1 MAASSETTA
10 TAIGIDL
17 GTTYSCVG
25 VWENSGVSIIPNRMG
40 NRTTPSWVAYRNSER
55 LVGEAA
61 KRQAGRNPKNTL
73 YDAKRLIGRKFDEE
87 SIQANLAIWPF
98 KVSGSDAGTPQYE
111 VSFNGETLKIPP
123 EEVSSAVL
131 MNMKAVA
138 EDYLGR
144 PVTQAVITVPA
155 YFNDA
160 QRQAT
165 KDAAEIAGLSVQ
177 RIINEPTAAAL
188 AYGLEKISDDAARN
202 LLIFDLGGGTLDV
215 TVLTVDNGVFEVR
228 STCGDSQLG
237 GQDFD
242 NALVDHFVELYAAEN
257 GVDLR
262 TNAKS
267 MMKLKSKCQEA
278 KHSLAVSLMATIE
291 IDSLYDG
298 EDFDAN
304 ITRAKF
310 NELVQP
316 LLDRCLAPVT
326 SALADAGLAPEEMDE
341 VILIGGS
348 TRITEVQSMLENYFG
363 GKQLNKRINPDEA
376 VAAGAAIQA
385 ANLSLST
392 EAKAGTKLS
401 GLTLLDVT
409 PLSLGIELH
418 NGKMSV
424 IIPRNT
430 SIPYRHTKT
439 YYNNEDNQ
447 EEAIIEVFEG
457 ESALAASNR
466 LLGKFTV
473 FPLPPRPRGKLK
485 INVTFIIDANGILE
499 VEAVV
504 KEGDVEISE
513 SVKIDQYKG
522 LLSDDSK
529 AELSATA
536 RDFEEAERAKVA
548 RQAAMD
554 ALQAYVSEL
563 ERELNKVDDSVG
575 NKSDFALMLS
585 EASAWIAS
593 NVGGDGGVDEVVEA
607 KERLERAWALLVGSE
622 A

>member
-1 MAASSETTA
+1 M
-10 TAIGIDL
+10 
-17 GTTYSCVG
+17 
-25 VWENSGVSIIPNRMG
+25 SIIPNRMG
-40 NRTTPSWVAYRNSER
+40 NRTTPSWVAYRGSER

-61 KRQAGRNPKNTL
+61 KRQSGRNPKNTL
-73 YDAKRLIGRKFDEE
+73 YDAKRLIGRKFDEP
-87 SIQANLAIWPF
+87 SIQSTLGIWPF
-98 KVSGSDAGTPQYE
+98 KVMGSEEDTPVFE
-111 VSFNGETLKIPP
+111 VDFEGSKLSVTP
-123 EEVSSAVL
+123 EEVSAAVL

-138 EDYLGR
+138 EDYLGTT
-144 PVTQAVITVPA
+144 VTDAVITVPA

-165 KDAAEIAGLSVQ
+165 KDAAEIAGMSVK

-188 AYGLEKISDDAARN
+188 AYGLEKISDDVARN

-242 NALVDHFVELYAAEN
+242 NALVDYFVEMYQNEH
-257 GVDLR
+257 GEDIT

-267 MMKLKSKCQEA
+267 MMKLKAKCQEA
-278 KHSLAVSLMATIE
+278 KHSLSVSLMTTIE

-326 SALADAGLAPEEMDE
+326 SALEDAGLKPEEMDE

-348 TRITEVQSMLENYFG
+348 TRIVEVQTMLEAYFG
-363 GKQLNKRINPDEA
+363 GKALNKRINPDEA
-376 VAAGAAIQA
+376 VAFGAAIQA

-392 EAKAGTKLS
+392 EEKAGTKLS

-439 YYNNEDNQ
+439 YYNNEDDQ

-457 ESALAASNR
+457 ESDLAASNR

-499 VEAVV
+499 VEATV
-504 KEGDVEISE
+504 KDGDVELSE

-522 LLSDDSK
+522 LLTDENKSEMADK
-529 AELSATA
+529 AAA
-536 RDFEEAERAKVA
+536 FEAADKAKME

-554 ALQAYVSEL
+554 ALQLYVSEL
-563 ERELNKVDDSVG
+563 NKDLGKLPDGVA
-575 NKSDFALMLS
+575 NKDEFGLML
-585 EASAWIAS
+585 ADAAAWIGS
-593 NVGGDGGVDEVVEA
+593 NLNSSVEEIA
-607 KERLERAWALLVGSE
+607 EARTRLENAWALLTAE
-622 A
+622 

>member
-1 MAASSETTA
+1 
-10 TAIGIDL
+10 
-17 GTTYSCVG
+17 
-25 VWENSGVSIIPNRMG
+25 MG
-40 NRTTPSWVAYRNSER
+40 NRTTPSWVAYRGSER

-61 KRQAGRNPKNTL
+61 KRQSGRNPKNTL
-73 YDAKRLIGRKFDEE
+73 YDAKRLIGRKFDEP
-87 SIQANLAIWPF
+87 SIQSTLGIWPF
-98 KVSGSDAGTPQYE
+98 KVMGSEEDTPVFE
-111 VSFNGETLKIPP
+111 VDFEGSKLSVTP
-123 EEVSSAVL
+123 EEVSAAVL

-138 EDYLGR
+138 EDYLGTT
-144 PVTQAVITVPA
+144 VTDAVITVPA

-165 KDAAEIAGLSVQ
+165 KDAAEIAGMSVK

-188 AYGLEKISDDAARN
+188 AYGLEKISDDVARN

-242 NALVDHFVELYAAEN
+242 NALVDYFVEMYQNEH
-257 GVDLR
+257 GEDIT

-267 MMKLKSKCQEA
+267 MMKLKAKCQEA
-278 KHSLAVSLMATIE
+278 KHSLSVSLMTTIE

-326 SALADAGLAPEEMDE
+326 SALEDAGLAPGDMDE

-348 TRITEVQSMLENYFG
+348 TRIVEVQTMLEAYFG
-363 GKQLNKRINPDEA
+363 GKALNKRINPDEA
-376 VAAGAAIQA
+376 VAFGAAIQA

-392 EAKAGTKLS
+392 EEKAGTKLS

-439 YYNNEDNQ
+439 YYNNEDDQ

-457 ESALAASNR
+457 ESDLAASNR

-499 VEAVV
+499 VEATV
-504 KEGDVEISE
+504 KDGDVELSE

-522 LLSDDSK
+522 LLTDENKSEMADK
-529 AELSATA
+529 AAA
-536 RDFEEAERAKVA
+536 FEAADKAKME

-554 ALQAYVSEL
+554 ALQLYVSEL
-563 ERELNKVDDSVG
+563 NKDLGKLPDGVA
-575 NKSDFALMLS
+575 NKDEFGMML
-585 EASAWIAS
+585 ADAAAWIGS
-593 NVGGDGGVDEVVEA
+593 NLNSSVEEIA
-607 KERLERAWALLVGSE
+607 EARTRLENAWALLTAE
-622 A
+622 